1 MCFYYFSIIS
11 PWGRTFPLIWTNLNP
26 HQPRMLCAKFNWY
39 WSCGSREKDFKK
51 LLMCFRYFAIIVSPM
66 GRAWL
71 FIGTTWITWIPLYS
85 KVLCAKKKIKKWK
98 VYRQT
103 DWQTDGQIDRQTKED
118 RWSEKAH
125 LSFQLWWAKKARGH
139 GPHLSYEQQCLMIK
153 KFELIY
159 ELCNIN

>member
-11 PWGRTFPLIWTNLNP
+11 PWGRTFPLIWSNLNP

-71 FIGTTWITWIPLYS
+71 FIGTTWITWIPLYP
-85 KVLCAKKKIKKWK
+85 KVLCAKKKIKKWN
-98 VYRQT
+98 
-103 DWQTDGQIDRQTKED
+103 DRFF
-118 RWSEKAH
+118 
-125 LSFQLWWAKKARGH
+125 LSGH
-139 GPHLSYEQQCLMIK
+139 WFLLFCNYLLFFFFFKRVWPSIWIGPVL
-153 KFELIY
+153 
-159 ELCNIN
+159 

>member
-1 MCFYYFSIIS
+1 MCFYYFSKIS

-39 WSCGSREKDFKK
+39 WSCGSREKNIKK
-51 LLMCFRYFAIIVSPM
+51 LLMCFCYFAIIVSPM

-71 FIGTTWITWIPLYS
+71 FIGTTWIPLYP

-103 DWQTDGQIDRQTKED
+103 DWQMDGQIDRQTKED
-118 RWSEKAH
+118 RWSEK
-125 LSFQLWWAKKARGH
+125 LTWAFSSGELKKHEAMGH
-139 GPHLSYEQQCLMIK
+139 ISHMS
-153 KFELIY
+153 
-159 ELCNIN
+159 NSASW